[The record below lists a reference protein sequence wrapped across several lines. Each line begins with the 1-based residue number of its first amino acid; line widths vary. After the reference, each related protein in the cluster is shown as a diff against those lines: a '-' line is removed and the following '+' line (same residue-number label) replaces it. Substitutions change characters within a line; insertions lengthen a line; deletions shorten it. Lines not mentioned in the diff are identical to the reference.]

1 MKPIYI
7 GGIVFVMVILIIAV
21 ISFRSDDDTI
31 VQEGDEVTQ
40 QEPVTQQEK
49 VQDMMQ
55 QQTNTG
61 GVGAAGAEVEEEEE
75 DEEPPAEEPP
85 AAKEEIPEDEPDLD
99 PKNVKGLVG
108 HYTAD
113 SFDER
118 ANVWKDVSG
127 NDNHADEIK
136 GEPEVV
142 EEGGIKFLLGGASS
156 GVRFPTSVLT
166 NGRRYTMIA
175 VTKVNSKMGGG
186 RVFDG
191 YGNGANYLSG
201 YHWSWPY
208 GQRATN
214 QPAGFGGAHRTG
226 SWWIA
231 HNDQKITDENVDN
244 WILTTDQKHS
254 FRLNGIQR
262 SGLIRPVAVA
272 PNQMTINYGDYTKEE
287 GPWWQRQNPE
297 WSAAEILFFNK
308 ELDLETTR
316 KIETHLMKKYK
327 IRREMRPRVNVLNS
341 WNLEKGQWNQTIDDC
356 TGGSSCAEQFQ
367 ALDRLGVDC
376 GEEGTISRVNL
387 HRHGRNMEETGGN
400 GRIWYESTCINGLNP
415 GRTEKKTTYVNI
427 KDESTTASKYKKFDI
442 KCREGGISGFKWD
455 KSNDGSRMRMQ
466 YTCSNTP
473 VNDQSCRKI
482 KAMRYGLEV
491 HKNYKSTRNNE
502 RKPDLGPLTALD
514 TQALDCGNGQ
524 VLTAMEYGEEE
535 DGSVRYSGTCCNIR
549 DE

>member
-1 MKPIYI
+1 MKPALI
-7 GGIVFVMVILIIAV
+7 GGVIFVMVILIIAV
-21 ISFRSDDDTI
+21 ISFRSDE
-31 VQEGDEVTQ
+31 QKGGEVTQ

-55 QQTNTG
+55 QQANTG
-61 GVGAAGAEVEEEEE
+61 GVGVAGAGAEVEEEE

-85 AAKEEIPEDEPDLD
+85 AAKEEIPEDEPELD

-108 HYTAD
+108 HYTAE

-175 VTKVNSKMGGG
+175 VSKINSKMGGG
-186 RVFDG
+186 RLFDG
-191 YGNGANYLSG
+191 YGNGANYVSG

-287 GPWWQRQNPE
+287 GLWWQRQNPE
-297 WSAAEILFFNK
+297 WSVAEILFFNK

-341 WNLEKGQWNQTIDDC
+341 WNLEKGQMNQTIDDC
-356 TGGSSCAEQFQ
+356 TGGSTCAKQFR

-387 HRHGRNMEETGGN
+387 HRHGRNIEKTGGN

-415 GRTEKKTTYVNI
+415 GRTSKKTAYVNI
-427 KDESTTASKYKKFDI
+427 ADETPMDSKYKKFDMT
-442 KCREGGISGFKWD
+442 CRQGGLSNFEWE
-455 KSNDGSRMRMQ
+455 KSNDGSRMRIK
-466 YTCSNTP
+466 YGCSNTP
-473 VNDQSCRKI
+473 VNENSCREI

-491 HKNYKSTRNNE
+491 NQNYKSTRNNE
-502 RKPDLGPLTALD
+502 RNPNLGPLTALD

-524 VLTAMEYGEEE
+524 VLTSVQYAEENNL
-535 DGSVRYSGTCCNIR
+535 VRLKGMCCNLQ